1 MSHRPR
7 AIRQHG
13 MRTCAVHRLHLVT
26 YENGMALQQKLV
38 ELRQRDEIDD
48 QLLLLEHP
56 PVITLG
62 RGGKLDN
69 LLASPQILE
78 SHGVRFFETTRG
90 GDITYHGPGQVV
102 GYPILHL
109 GEGKR
114 DVRKYVTNLE
124 EVLIRTV
131 AEYGITA
138 ARIEGRR
145 GIWVGNEKIAA
156 IGVRLARGVTSH
168 GWALNVNHNLE
179 HFRRNTPC
187 GLHGT
192 GVTSIQ
198 RQLGRAVPVEE
209 VREILA
215 AKFAEIFERELVP
228 RPETIRLVKVIVHDG
243 ERVLLLHRRPE
254 RGDFWQPVSGTI
266 EDDESPIATARRELA
281 EETGHV
287 ADPAPLDLTQS
298 FLIESQYLASR
309 YPSPIIASE
318 IVFRAPLDSRVPI
331 RIDTREHDDWGW
343 FTLAEAS
350 EKIRW
355 TDDREALERFAA
367 DDFNRALREAES
379 RPRSVVSA
387 PR

>member
-1 MSHRPR
+1 
-7 AIRQHG
+7 

-38 ELRQRDEIDD
+38 ELRQRDEIGD

-62 RGGKLDN
+62 RGGKVDN

-78 SHGVRFFETTRG
+78 SQGVRFFETTRG

-138 ARIEGRR
+138 ARVEGRR
-145 GIWVGNEKIAA
+145 GIWVGNDKIAA
-156 IGVRLARGVTSH
+156 IGVRIAHWVTSH
-168 GWALNVNHNLE
+168 GWALNVNTNLE
-179 HFRRNTPC
+179 HFRLITPC

-192 GVTSIQ
+192 GVTSIE

-228 RPETIRLVKVIVHDG
+228 RPETIRLVKIIVHDG

-266 EDDESPIATARRELA
+266 EEDESAVATARRELV
-281 EETGHV
+281 EETGH
-287 ADPAPLDLTQS
+287 AAEPTPLDLTQS

-318 IVFRAPLDSRVPI
+318 IVFRAEVDSRVPI

-343 FTLAEAS
+343 FTVDRALETI
-350 EKIRW
+350 KW
-355 TDDREALERFAA
+355 TDDREALERLAAA
-367 DDFNRALREAES
+367 DLNRASREAES
-379 RPRSVVSA
+379 RPPSVVSV

>member
-1 MSHRPR
+1 
-7 AIRQHG
+7 
-13 MRTCAVHRLHLVT
+13 MRTCDLHRLHLVT

-38 ELRQRDEIDD
+38 ELRQREEIDD

-69 LLASPQILE
+69 LLASPQMLQ

-102 GYPILHL
+102 GYPIVHL
-109 GEGKR
+109 GEGNR

-145 GIWVGNEKIAA
+145 GIWVGNDKIAA
-156 IGVRLARGVTSH
+156 IGVRIARWVTSH
-168 GWALNVNHNLE
+168 GWALNVNTNLE
-179 HFRRNTPC
+179 HFRLITPC

-192 GVTSIQ
+192 GVTSIE
-198 RQLGRAVPVEE
+198 RELGRAVPFEE
-209 VREILA
+209 VREVLA
-215 AKFAEIFERELVP
+215 AKFAEIFQRTLVP
-228 RPETIRLVKVIVHDG
+228 RAETIRLVKIVVHDG
-243 ERVLLLHRRPE
+243 ERVLLLHRRRE

-266 EDDESPIATARRELA
+266 EENESPMATARRELV
-281 EETGHV
+281 EETGQ
-287 ADPAPLDLTQS
+287 AGDPEPLDLTQS
-298 FLIESQYLASR
+298 FLIESQFLAAR

-318 IVFRAPLDSRVPI
+318 IVFRAALDSRVPI
-331 RIDTREHDDWGW
+331 RIDTREHDAWGW

-355 TDDREALERFAA
+355 TDDREALERFTDPASPET
-367 DDFNRALREAES
+367 RS
-379 RPRSVVSA
+379 HPPRVSS
-387 PR
+387 PRH

>member
-1 MSHRPR
+1 M
-7 AIRQHG
+7 
-13 MRTCAVHRLHLVT
+13 T
-26 YENGMALQQKLV
+26 LQQKLV
-38 ELRQRDEIDD
+38 ELRQREEIDD

-69 LLASPQILE
+69 LLASPQALQSSGI
-78 SHGVRFFETTRG
+78 RFFETTRG
-90 GDITYHGPGQVV
+90 GDITYHGPGQIV

-145 GIWVGNEKIAA
+145 GIWVGDDKIAA
-156 IGVRLARGVTSH
+156 IGVRIARWVTSH
-168 GWALNVNHNLE
+168 GWALNVSTNLE
-179 HFRRNTPC
+179 HFRLITPC

-192 GVTSIQ
+192 GVTSIE
-198 RQLGRAVPVEE
+198 RELGRAVPVEE

-215 AKFAEIFERELVP
+215 AKFAEMFERELVP
-228 RPETIRLVKVIVHDG
+228 RPESIRLVKVILHDRD
-243 ERVLLLHRRPE
+243 RVLLLHRRPE

-266 EDDESPIATARRELA
+266 EDGESAIATARRELV
-281 EETGHV
+281 EETGH
-287 ADPAPLDLTQS
+287 AAEPTSLDLTQS

-318 IVFRAPLDSRVPI
+318 IVFHAALDSRLPI
-331 RIDTREHDDWGW
+331 RIDTREHDAWGW
-343 FTLAEAS
+343 FPLAEAL

-355 TDDREALERFAA
+355 TDDREALERLPIAILSPA
-367 DDFNRALREAES
+367 SRETGS
-379 RPRSVVSA
+379 HPQSTS
-387 PR
+387 PLPD

>member
-1 MSHRPR
+1 
-7 AIRQHG
+7 
-13 MRTCAVHRLHLVT
+13 MRTCSVHRLHLVT
-26 YENGMALQQKLV
+26 YENGMTLQQKLV
-38 ELRQRDEIDD
+38 ELRQREEIDD

-69 LLASPQILE
+69 LLASPQALQSSGI
-78 SHGVRFFETTRG
+78 RFFETTRG
-90 GDITYHGPGQVV
+90 GDITYHGPGQIV

-145 GIWVGNEKIAA
+145 GIWVGDDKIAA
-156 IGVRLARGVTSH
+156 IGVRIARWVTSH
-168 GWALNVNHNLE
+168 GWALNVSTNLE
-179 HFRRNTPC
+179 HFRLITPC

-192 GVTSIQ
+192 GVTSIE
-198 RQLGRAVPVEE
+198 RELGRAVPVEE

-215 AKFAEIFERELVP
+215 AKFAEMFERELVP
-228 RPETIRLVKVIVHDG
+228 RPESIRLVKVILHDRD
-243 ERVLLLHRRPE
+243 RVLLLHRRPE

-266 EDDESPIATARRELA
+266 EDGESAIATARRELV
-281 EETGHV
+281 EETGH
-287 ADPAPLDLTQS
+287 AAEPTSLDLTQS

-318 IVFRAPLDSRVPI
+318 IVFHAALDSRLPI
-331 RIDTREHDDWGW
+331 RIDTREHDAWGW
-343 FTLAEAS
+343 FPLAEAL

-355 TDDREALERFAA
+355 TDDREALERLPIAILSPA
-367 DDFNRALREAES
+367 SRETGS
-379 RPRSVVSA
+379 HPQSTS
-387 PR
+387 PLPD

>member
-1 MSHRPR
+1 
-7 AIRQHG
+7 

-38 ELRQRDEIDD
+38 ELRQREEIDD

-62 RGGKLDN
+62 RGGKLDH
-69 LLASPQILE
+69 LLASPQILQA
-78 SHGVRFFETTRG
+78 HGVRFFETTRG
-90 GDITYHGPGQVV
+90 GDITYHGPGQIV

-145 GIWVGNEKIAA
+145 GIWVGNDKIAA
-156 IGVRLARGVTSH
+156 IGVRIARWVTSH
-168 GWALNVNHNLE
+168 GWALNVNTNLE
-179 HFRRNTPC
+179 HFRLITPC

-192 GVTSIQ
+192 GVTSIE
-198 RQLGRAVPVEE
+198 RQLGRAVPLEE

-266 EDDESPIATARRELA
+266 EDGESALATARRELV
-281 EETGHV
+281 EETGQ
-287 ADPAPLDLTQS
+287 AGEPAPLDLTQS

-309 YPSPIIASE
+309 YPAPIIASE
-318 IVFRAPLDSRVPI
+318 IVFHAPLDSRVPI
-331 RIDTREHDDWGW
+331 QLDTREHDDWGW
-343 FTLAEAS
+343 FTLAEAGG
-350 EKIRW
+350 KIRW
-355 TDDREALERFAA
+355 TDDREALERFRMLFSP
-367 DDFNRALREAES
+367 DL
-379 RPRSVVSA
+379 VVSS
-387 PR
+387 R